1 MRLDWEIMRLG
12 WEITGEAKEV
22 AYNNGDG
29 IFVVELFL
37 KGINMG
43 FLRLNLETEEVDNC
57 FRYTGEISEYFLEY
71 FDVAPNFRD
80 YKAFLNG
87 LGIEIPKLSL
97 AHWTPNKY
105 SKVYSIV
112 GNEIIGQVSGDRAE
126 IKKACLSYNVFPT
139 RELAERAENLSK
151 LDRLILLWQYKND
164 CLFIPDFKNIDQ
176 PKHSVIYVQMYKELR
191 AYTIYTVREHKVYF
205 ETKEQAEKF
214 VNIYSKEIK
223 KIMGVI

>member
-1 MRLDWEIMRLG
+1 MRAD
-12 WEITGEAKEV
+12 WEITGEAKEM
-22 AYNNGDG
+22 AYNKGEA

-37 KGINMG
+37 NGENLG
-43 FLRLNLETEEVDNC
+43 FLSLDLKNKSVSNC
-57 FRYTGEISEYFLEY
+57 FRYKEEIGEYFLEY
-71 FDVAPNFRD
+71 FDVAPNFRG
-80 YKAFLNG
+80 YKAFLNL

-97 AHWTPNKY
+97 AHWTPEKY
-105 SKVYSIV
+105 SKVYVIV

-176 PKHSVIYVQMYKELR
+176 PKHSVIYVQMYKDLR
-191 AYTIYTVREHKVYF
+191 VDTIYSVREHKVYF
-205 ETKEQAEKF
+205 ETIEQAEKF
-214 VNIYSKEIK
+214 ISVYDKEIK
-223 KIMGVI
+223 KIMGVS